1 MSTTNR
7 NEAFTDAPPILSNG
21 LRLRPLDSVIFPLIQ
36 SAGAKMNDDGNPAWV
51 GLYVIAASKPPFE
64 AGKILTSPD
73 VAAHAYAEFLGL
85 SEHDAEAVL
94 AYMNRVIDR
103 RNASQVEVEETT
115 PGKQESHQETAQA
128 NPQEQS
134 T

>member
-1 MSTTNR
+1 MSTNR

-21 LRLRPLDSVIFPLIQ
+21 MRLRPLDSVIFPLIQ
-36 SAGAKMNDDGNPAWV
+36 SAGSKMNDDGNPAWV

-64 AGKILTSPD
+64 AGKILTSAD

-85 SEHDAEAVL
+85 TEHDAEAVL
-94 AYMNRVIDR
+94 EYMNRVIDR
-103 RNASQVEVEETT
+103 RNASQVEVEESMPGKPESHLATT
-115 PGKQESHQETAQA
+115 PA
-128 NPQEQS
+128 NQPEQS